1 MMRMAAATGA
11 AFLLTAGAGAAA
23 GLDRS
28 GQPVGV
34 LFQPGNYAE
43 LSFGFVRPEV
53 SGTADFGGGPVS
65 SGSMAGDYS
74 QLSFALKMDLS
85 DRLSFAV
92 IVDQPYGADVS
103 YPISAPPYL
112 LAGTTATVSS
122 QAITGLLRYRI
133 NDRFSVHGG
142 LRGVAADADVRIRQL
157 GSPDYVGQFDRA
169 AGLGYVVGVAYE
181 IPDIALRAA
190 LTWSSAVDFSSHT
203 TEMIEGITSGTSTTD
218 FTMPQ
223 QITLDFQTGI
233 AANTLLMAQVK
244 WVEWSATSINP
255 DIWGTMVSPASSL
268 VHYEHDR
275 MSYSLGIGRKFS
287 DSFSGAITVGYE
299 PPTNDNVLNLS
310 GTDGQYSLQVGG
322 TYTMGDVSFT
332 GGIRYVWLGDAETE
346 NLGADFRDNHAV
358 ALGLS
363 VGYRF

>member
-1 MMRMAAATGA
+1 MKHIAA
-11 AFLLTAGAGAAA
+11 TAGAALLMTAGAAGAA

-43 LSFGFVRPEV
+43 LSFGFVRPDV
-53 SGTADFGGGPVS
+53 SGTVGGGAFS
-65 SGSMAGDYS
+65 SGNMAGDYS
-74 QLSFALKMDLS
+74 QLSFALKMDLN

-92 IVDQPYGADVS
+92 IVDQPYGASVS
-103 YPISAPPYL
+103 YPAGGSYP
-112 LAGTTATVSS
+112 LAGTTAEISS
-122 QAITGLLRYRI
+122 QAVTGLLRYRI
-133 NDRFSVHGG
+133 DDRFSVYGG
-142 LRGVAADADVRIRQL
+142 LRGVAMDGEVNMIMS
-157 GSPDYVGQFDRA
+157 SPLPSGTYNASFDRA
-169 AGLGYVVGVAYE
+169 TALGYVVGVAYE

-190 LTWSSAVDFSSHT
+190 LTWSSATDFSSATSQIAGGSSLPPST
-203 TEMIEGITSGTSTTD
+203 TEI
-218 FTMPQ
+218 TMPQ

-244 WVEWSATSINP
+244 WVEWTATNI
-255 DIWGTMVSPASSL
+255 SPTGYPNL

-287 DSFSGAITVGYE
+287 DSFSGAITLGYE
-299 PPTNDNVLNLS
+299 PPTDAPVLNLS

-322 TYTMGDVSFT
+322 TYTTGNVSFT
-332 GGIRYVWLGDAETE
+332 GGLRYVWLGDATTE
-346 NLGADFRDNHAV
+346 GLGADFRDNHAV